1 MRALQAFA
9 ECCGPDQL
17 DLVEIYL
24 NCKITV
30 QNDALFSAGL
40 DFRHPIGGSA
50 ESAPPTRFSLYY
62 VMNQEIA
69 TFLEASKNIIIKAYR
84 DPRIPGHAPLIRH

>member
-40 DFRHPIGGSA
+40 DFRHPIGDK
-50 ESAPPTRFSLYY
+50 T
-62 VMNQEIA
+62 N
-69 TFLEASKNIIIKAYR
+69 
-84 DPRIPGHAPLIRH
+84 APLRQQGLVYIM